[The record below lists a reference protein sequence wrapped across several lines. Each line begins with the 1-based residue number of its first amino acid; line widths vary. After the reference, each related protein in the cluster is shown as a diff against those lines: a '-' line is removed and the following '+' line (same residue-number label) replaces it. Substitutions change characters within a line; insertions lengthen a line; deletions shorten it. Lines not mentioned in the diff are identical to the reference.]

1 MFKRLALLT
10 GALLMAASAIP
21 ARGDVSSKGAGQ
33 AARPTVD
40 PQVAA
45 IFADFPN
52 GGPDMAAALEALL
65 EADPDLVDDVRRAAQ
80 DAAPDQTTAARE
92 AIASSQTAGSDD
104 AIPRPVSRKGA
115 AQFGNAGNFG
125 GGGGAK
131 VSPN

>member
-1 MFKRLALLT
+1 MFKRLALLI
-10 GALLMAASAIP
+10 GALLMAAATP
-21 ARGDVSSKGAGQ
+21 AHGDVPSKGAGQ
-33 AARPTVD
+33 AVRPGVD

-65 EADPDLVDDVRRAAQ
+65 EADPELVEDVRRAAQ
-80 DAAPDQTTAARE
+80 DATPDQTSAARE
-92 AIASSQTAGSDD
+92 AIASSQTAGSGE
-104 AIPRPVSRKGA
+104 ASAGQSRGRGEA
-115 AQFGNAGNFG
+115 PFAGPGNFG